1 MWLRDLL
8 RSFRYAFQGIFRV
21 VRTERNMRI
30 HLTAVVYV
38 TVLGLLAKLDA
49 PRWTAVLL
57 CFGAVIAAE
66 LINTALENVSDVVSP
81 ERNPKIGAAKD
92 AAAGAVLT
100 LAIASVCVAAVIFGP
115 WLLSGELLHYPW
127 MIAAV
132 VVSLPL
138 AILWIRGNKS

>member
-8 RSFRYAFQGIFRV
+8 RSFRYAFQGIFCTA
-21 VRTERNMRI
+21 RTERNMRI
-30 HLTAVVYV
+30 HLTAVAYV
-38 TVLGLLAKLDA
+38 TALGFLAELDG
-49 PRWTAVLL
+49 PGWTAVLL

-66 LINTALENVSDVVSP
+66 LINTALENVCDVVSP

-92 AAAGAVLT
+92 AAAGAVLA
-100 LAIASVCVAAVIFGP
+100 LAIASVCVAAVVFGP

-132 VVSLPL
+132 IVSLPL